1 MKKVYLLTI
10 LMTALFSCQ
19 KTEKMKE
26 KLFPEK
32 PYQDAKIDKFYWAIN
47 HSDIDQIPLIKPVF
61 LSQYKGKDE
70 WSIKVS
76 DFNKSEIISNLL
88 NPVLSFN
95 VNNIYIYGFQDDDY
109 FGETNEILFSKKW
122 FIINTQEK
130 QLVYF
135 DKESDFREELKKLNL
150 AEEFLNPNEVYEQ
163 YKQNPILPW
172 FPENIKKQLE
182 EVKAK
187 KKNK

>member
-1 MKKVYLLTI
+1 MKKVHLLII

-26 KLFPEK
+26 KLFPER
-32 PYQDAKIDKFYWAIN
+32 PYKDAQIDKFYWAIN
-47 HSDIDQIPLIKPVF
+47 HSDINQIPLIKPVF

-76 DFNKSEIISNLL
+76 DFNKTENISNLL
-88 NPVLSFN
+88 NPVPSFN

-122 FIINTQEK
+122 FIINTQAK

-135 DKESDFREELKKLNL
+135 DKESDFQAKLKELNL
-150 AEEFLNPNEVYEQ
+150 PETFLNPCEVYEQ
-163 YKQNPILPW
+163 YKKDPILPW
-172 FPENIKKQLE
+172 FPEDIKKQLE
-182 EVKAK
+182 DAKAK
-187 KKNK
+187 K